1 VHRLYRTACS
11 GSGTRLQGNCQP
23 APPPPKTHK
32 IRSSCAFCSRA
43 LDSAGSLTASTAL
56 PAYIHPRV
64 LPCTAVYCRV
74 LPAQEASVRGQLH
87 MNTFR
92 RLNLALVLQ
101 TGTTLVVAAQAVS
114 LRNPLLTGASLE
126 SKRQNF
132 PYCVPDC
139 TAWYFR
145 G

>member
-1 VHRLYRTACS
+1 MVQCTGCTEPHAAVLGQDCKATAN
-11 GSGTRLQGNCQP
+11 LP
-23 APPPPKTHK
+23 APPKKPTGFGAHA
-32 IRSSCAFCSRA
+32 RSAAVRWIMQA
-43 LDSAGSLTASTAL
+43 ASL
-56 PAYIHPRV
+56 PARPFQRIYTH
-64 LPCTAVYCRV
+64 VYCRV